1 MIKIIVLE
9 MINALIQGTVFIADE
24 FNLSQIETM
33 KSLAPSLELNNNL
46 PIYIPGLQNK
56 IIIAPNFFL
65 FFVKI

>member
-56 IIIAPNFFL
+56 IIRAPNFFL
-65 FFVKI
+65 LFVKI

>member
-33 KSLAPSLELNNNL
+33 KSLAPS
-46 PIYIPGLQNK
+46 
-56 IIIAPNFFL
+56 
-65 FFVKI
+65 